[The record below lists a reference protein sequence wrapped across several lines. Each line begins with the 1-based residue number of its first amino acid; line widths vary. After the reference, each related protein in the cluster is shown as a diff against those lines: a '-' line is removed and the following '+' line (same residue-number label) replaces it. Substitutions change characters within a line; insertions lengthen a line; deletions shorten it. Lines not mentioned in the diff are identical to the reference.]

1 MMFLI
6 ILNLKDIDTPHGKQ
20 RIFVDPMQHF
30 AIINAV
36 WDKAVPVEKSHW
48 AWLFVTF

>member
-20 RIFVDPMQHF
+20 IIFVDPMQHF
-30 AIINAV
+30 ICTIINAV
-36 WDKAVPVEKSHW
+36 SDKAVPVEKSHW
-48 AWLFVTF
+48 A